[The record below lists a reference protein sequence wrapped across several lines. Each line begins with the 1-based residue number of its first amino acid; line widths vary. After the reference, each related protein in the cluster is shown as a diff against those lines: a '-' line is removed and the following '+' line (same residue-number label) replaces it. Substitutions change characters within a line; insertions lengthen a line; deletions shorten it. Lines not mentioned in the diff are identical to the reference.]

1 VFGWLAYFMVVGGCL
16 IADWF
21 SGFLIARSEIEKLS
35 RKSTTVA
42 GVVLMS
48 AG

>member
-1 VFGWLAYFMVVGGCL
+1 MYFVVVGGNL

-21 SGFLIARSEIEKLS
+21 SGFLIARSEREKLS
-35 RKSTTVA
+35 RKSVAVA
-42 GVVLMS
+42 GVVLMP